1 MTQQL
6 KLRTNKDFRL
16 HYLLVA
22 HHKQSEPY
30 GDIQLFTA
38 NKKEMLEVRALK
50 KSIKVSISF
59 QKKKRSFSR
68 AININKNLPLF
79 YTPSNVQL
87 ANTKRDK

>member
-1 MTQQL
+1 MVEISSYIMTKQL

-30 GDIQLFTA
+30 GDIQLFTV

-59 QKKKRSFSR
+59 QKKKKIVFQS
-68 AININKNLPLF
+68 NK
-79 YTPSNVQL
+79 Y
-87 ANTKRDK
+87 